1 MNIHLPHDLFFQADE
16 ICELRIP
23 SQRLLFGDCMQRL
36 KELPDNSIDSVVCDP
51 PYHLQSIVKRFSAE
65 NAAPAKSKQ
74 SGVYARASKG
84 FMGKTWDGGD
94 IAFNPEMWAECLR
107 VLKAGGHLIAFGGT
121 RTIHRIACA
130 IEDAGFEIRD
140 MIAWCY
146 YSGFPK
152 SLDISKQIDCLAIN
166 GKSDSIV
173 QKQIS
178 DQLGG
183 NAYKRKI
190 RNNGILGNE
199 KTVIKKILTPQTE
212 EAQRWEGWGTAL
224 KPAYEPAILARK
236 PIEEGSIAR
245 QVLSTGTGAINID
258 ECRFGY
264 GDPAW
269 IGPQNDHSS
278 EWNRV
283 QSEKSNIPFVAQKSI
298 DLNSY
303 RPNLGRWPA
312 NIYQCPK
319 ASRRE
324 REQGLEHLEP
334 ISGADAVGREEGSA
348 GIENPRAGAGRTASE
363 IKNTHP
369 TVKPLG
375 LMRWLCR
382 LITPKGGTVLDPFS
396 GSGST
401 LAAATLEG
409 FDSIGCELTA
419 EYVPIIEGRI
429 KWAREEYF
437 NLNAQLDIPW

>member
-1 MNIHLPHDLFFQADE
+1 
-16 ICELRIP
+16 
-23 SQRLLFGDCMQRL
+23 
-36 KELPDNSIDSVVCDP
+36 
-51 PYHLQSIVKRFSAE
+51 
-65 NAAPAKSKQ
+65 
-74 SGVYARASKG
+74 
-84 FMGKTWDGGD
+84 
-94 IAFNPEMWAECLR
+94 
-107 VLKAGGHLIAFGGT
+107 VL
-121 RTIHRIACA
+121 
-130 IEDAGFEIRD
+130 EDAGFEIRD

-152 SLDISKQIDCLAIN
+152 SLDISKAIDSTILKGGSHSTQLKETEQEFGLN
-166 GKSDSIV
+166 SYSV
-173 QKQIS
+173 KQPV
-178 DQLGG
+178 
-183 NAYKRKI
+183 
-190 RNNGILGNE
+190 NGIMNKRE
-199 KTVIKKILTPQTE
+199 LTERKELEPQTE
-212 EAQRWEGWGTAL
+212 EAQRWAGWGTAL

-236 PIEEGSIAR
+236 PIEAGSIAR

-269 IGPQNDHSS
+269 IGPNEYSDLRRSVAGGNNGILGTSTFKQRARNA
-278 EWNRV
+278 N
-283 QSEKSNIPFVAQKSI
+283 EK
-298 DLNSY
+298 
-303 RPNLGRWPA
+303 PNPLGRWPA

-319 ASRRE
+319 ASRTE
-324 REQGLEHLEP
+324 REQGLEHLEAQIP
-334 ISGADAVGREEGSA
+334 PAVQHQMETKPNKWKEG
-348 GIENPRAGAGRTASE
+348 IKDPRAGAGRTASE
-363 IKNTHP
+363 VKNIHP

>member
-1 MNIHLPHDLFFQADE
+1 MNIHAPHDLFFQEDE

-36 KELPDNSIDSVVCDP
+36 KELPDNSIDSIVCDP

-65 NAAPAKSKQ
+65 NASLPKSKQ

-94 IAFNPEMWAECLR
+94 IAFNSEMWAECLR

-121 RTIHRIACA
+121 RTIHRITCA

-152 SLDISKQIDCLAIN
+152 SLDISKAIDKHFGAEREVIGSKPYSNQNITN
-166 GKSDSIV
+166 GSFGKNIQRPRVNCNITAPS
-173 QKQIS
+173 
-178 DQLGG
+178 
-183 NAYKRKI
+183 
-190 RNNGILGNE
+190 
-199 KTVIKKILTPQTE
+199 TE
-212 EAQRWEGWGTAL
+212 EAQRWAGWGTAL

-269 IGPQNDHSS
+269 IGPNT
-278 EWNRV
+278 
-283 QSEKSNIPFVAQKSI
+283 EKLGLGGDIVIGNSKSMFI
-298 DLNSY
+298 SHNNFLFKKS
-303 RPNLGRWPA
+303 PLGRWPA

-324 REQGLEHLEP
+324 REQGLEHLEA

-363 IKNTHP
+363 VKNTHP

-375 LMRWLCR
+375 IMRWLCR

-437 NLNAQLDIPW
+437 NINAQLDIPW

>member
-1 MNIHLPHDLFFQADE
+1 MSNHQPQDLFFEAEDIQG
-16 ICELRIP
+16 LRIP
-23 SQRLLFGDCMQRL
+23 TQRLLFGDCMQRL
-36 KELPDNSIDSVVCDP
+36 KELPDNSIDSIVCDP

-65 NAAPAKSKQ
+65 DAAPAKSKQ
-74 SGVYARASKG
+74 SGVYARSSRG

-121 RTIHRIACA
+121 RTIHRITCA

-152 SLDISKQIDCLAIN
+152 SLDISKAIDKHFGAEFVAVPAQGVGFMNANDDGWNTTKNQLIQ
-166 GKSDSIV
+166 KS
-173 QKQIS
+173 
-178 DQLGG
+178 
-183 NAYKRKI
+183 
-190 RNNGILGNE
+190 E
-199 KTVIKKILTPQTE
+199 KSE

-269 IGPQNDHSS
+269 IGPNDEMKIGTMPS
-278 EWNRV
+278 ENRIYGQFGATEKEDWN
-283 QSEKSNIPFVAQKSI
+283 P
-298 DLNSY
+298 
-303 RPNLGRWPA
+303 PNLGRWPA

-324 REQGLEHLEP
+324 REQGLEDLEAVSGPEAAGRVEGEAGAQWFATFQINVLRQRKKFVRGYHLRP
-334 ISGADAVGREEGSA
+334 FIAI
-348 GIENPRAGAGRTASE
+348 GIEQ
-363 IKNTHP
+363 H
-369 TVKPLG
+369 
-375 LMRWLCR
+375 C
-382 LITPKGGTVLDPFS
+382 
-396 GSGST
+396 
-401 LAAATLEG
+401 
-409 FDSIGCELTA
+409 
-419 EYVPIIEGRI
+419 
-429 KWAREEYF
+429 
-437 NLNAQLDIPW
+437 

>member
-1 MNIHLPHDLFFQADE
+1 MNSQQPQDLSMPSE
-16 ICELRIP
+16 IIAELRIP
-23 SQRLLFGDCMQRL
+23 SQRLLFGDCLQRL
-36 KELPDNSIDSVVCDP
+36 KEIPDNSLDSVVCDP
-51 PYHLQSIVKRFSAE
+51 PYHLQSIVKQFSAE

-94 IAFNPEMWAECLR
+94 IAFNPQVWAECLR

-121 RTIHRIACA
+121 RTIHRITCA

-152 SLDISKQIDCLAIN
+152 SLDISKAIDKHFGAEREVIGQKLVTN
-166 GKSDSIV
+166 VGLGKGNFVGGKV
-173 QKQIS
+173 QS
-178 DQLGG
+178 G
-183 NAYKRKI
+183 NIDMTA
-190 RNNGILGNE
+190 
-199 KTVIKKILTPQTE
+199 PSTE

-264 GDPAW
+264 GDECW
-269 IGPQNDHSS
+269 IGPQDKYETTQNPNFENDSFLGERQRHDSFS
-278 EWNRV
+278 
-283 QSEKSNIPFVAQKSI
+283 VAH
-298 DLNSY
+298 
-303 RPNLGRWPA
+303 NLGRWPA

-324 REQGLEHLEP
+324 REQGLEHLEAQIP
-334 ISGADAVGREEGSA
+334 PAVDHAGKGSK
-348 GIENPRAGAGRTASE
+348 GLNSPRAGAGRTASE
-363 IKNTHP
+363 VKNTHP

-429 KWAREEYF
+429 KWAREEYLNE
-437 NLNAQLDIPW
+437 NLQLQIPF

>member
-1 MNIHLPHDLFFQADE
+1 MNSQQPQDLSMPSE
-16 ICELRIP
+16 IIAELRIP

-36 KELPDNSIDSVVCDP
+36 KEIPDNSLDSVVCDP
-51 PYHLQSIVKRFSAE
+51 PYEL
-65 NAAPAKSKQ
+65 
-74 SGVYARASKG
+74 G
-84 FMGKTWDGGD
+84 FMGKKWDGSG
-94 IAFNPEMWAECLR
+94 IAFNPQVWAECLR

-121 RTIHRIACA
+121 RTIHRITCA

-152 SLDISKQIDCLAIN
+152 SLDISKAIDKHFGAEREVIGHKRQDPKRVN
-166 GKSDSIV
+166 GLTMEKNESTRRGKF
-173 QKQIS
+173 KQEGEFFDITAPS
-178 DQLGG
+178 
-183 NAYKRKI
+183 
-190 RNNGILGNE
+190 
-199 KTVIKKILTPQTE
+199 TE
-212 EAQRWEGWGTAL
+212 DAQRWEGWGTAL

-264 GDPAW
+264 GDPCW
-269 IGPQNDHSS
+269 IGPQGTNL
-278 EWNRV
+278 NGGAYC
-283 QSEKSNIPFVAQKSI
+283 SNSNKQKE
-298 DLNSY
+298 NSTSFSLGTTGKEFAD
-303 RPNLGRWPA
+303 PLGRWPA

-324 REQGLEHLEP
+324 REQGLEHLES

-348 GIENPRAGAGRTASE
+348 GVENPRAGAGRTASE
-363 IKNTHP
+363 VKNTHP

-429 KWAREEYF
+429 KWAREEYLNE
-437 NLNAQLDIPW
+437 NLQLQLPF

>member
-1 MNIHLPHDLFFQADE
+1 MNSQQPQDLSMPSE
-16 ICELRIP
+16 IIAELRIP
-23 SQRLLFGDCMQRL
+23 SQRLLFGDCLQRL
-36 KELPDNSIDSVVCDP
+36 KEIPDNSLDSVVCDP
-51 PYHLQSIVKRFSAE
+51 PYEL
-65 NAAPAKSKQ
+65 
-74 SGVYARASKG
+74 G
-84 FMGKTWDGGD
+84 FMGKKWDGSG
-94 IAFNPEMWAECLR
+94 IAFNPQVWAECLR

-121 RTIHRIACA
+121 RTIHRITCA

-152 SLDISKQIDCLAIN
+152 SVNISLAIDKLKN
-166 GKSDSIV
+166 QAGTISGGYSLGKA
-173 QKQIS
+173 
-178 DQLGG
+178 DQQRRPHLK
-183 NAYKRKI
+183 NAGQGFQPHEPK
-190 RNNGILGNE
+190 
-199 KTVIKKILTPQTE
+199 TE
-212 EAQRWEGWGTAL
+212 EAQRWAGWGTAL

-245 QVLSTGTGAINID
+245 QVLSTGTGAINIE

-264 GDPAW
+264 GDPCW
-269 IGPQNDHSS
+269 IGPNHERSQQSTKPNPNYRVDNYSDESTRMQKNNS
-278 EWNRV
+278 EYL
-283 QSEKSNIPFVAQKSI
+283 I
-298 DLNSY
+298 DNWS
-303 RPNLGRWPA
+303 PLGRWPA
-312 NIYQCPK
+312 NIYHCPK
-319 ASRRE
+319 ASRTE

-363 IKNTHP
+363 VKNTHP

-429 KWAREEYF
+429 KWAREEF
-437 NLNAQLDIPW
+437 LNENLQLQIPW

>member
-1 MNIHLPHDLFFQADE
+1 MNIHHPQDLFFQADE

-51 PYHLQSIVKRFSAE
+51 PYEL
-65 NAAPAKSKQ
+65 
-74 SGVYARASKG
+74 G
-84 FMGKTWDGGD
+84 FMGKKWDGSG

-121 RTIHRIACA
+121 RTIHRITCA

-152 SLDISKQIDCLAIN
+152 SLDISKAIDKHFGAEREVIGERKQRAN
-166 GKSDSIV
+166 TKNSKIPMNASISPV
-173 QKQIS
+173 EYI
-178 DQLGG
+178 
-183 NAYKRKI
+183 
-190 RNNGILGNE
+190 
-199 KTVIKKILTPQTE
+199 TTPSTE
-212 EAQRWEGWGTAL
+212 EAQRWAGWGTAL

-258 ECRFGY
+258 ECRFGF
-264 GDPAW
+264 GDPCW
-269 IGPQNDHSS
+269 IGPQENQSGGLFKTSS
-278 EWNRV
+278 IFFKD
-283 QSEKSNIPFVAQKSI
+283 QNIQPE
-298 DLNSY
+298 LN
-303 RPNLGRWPA
+303 PLGRWPA

-324 REQGLEHLEP
+324 REQGLEHLEA

-348 GIENPRAGAGRTASE
+348 GVENPRAGAGRTASE

-437 NLNAQLDIPW
+437 NINAQLDIPW

>member
-1 MNIHLPHDLFFQADE
+1 MPSE
-16 ICELRIP
+16 IIAELRIP
-23 SQRLLFGDCMQRL
+23 SQRLLFGDCLQRL
-36 KELPDNSIDSVVCDP
+36 KEIPDNSLDSVVCDA
-51 PYHLQSIVKRFSAE
+51 PYEL
-65 NAAPAKSKQ
+65 
-74 SGVYARASKG
+74 G
-84 FMGKTWDGGD
+84 FMGKKWDGSG
-94 IAFNPEMWAECLR
+94 ISFNPQVWAECLR

-121 RTIHRIACA
+121 RTIHRITCA

-152 SLDISKQIDCLAIN
+152 SLNISKQIEEED
-166 GKSDSIV
+166 
-173 QKQIS
+173 
-178 DQLGG
+178 
-183 NAYKRKI
+183 
-190 RNNGILGNE
+190 
-199 KTVIKKILTPQTE
+199 

-258 ECRFGY
+258 ECRFGF

-269 IGPQNDHSS
+269 IGPNDERSQQSTKPNPNYRVDNYSDESTRIQKNTS
-278 EWNRV
+278 EYL
-283 QSEKSNIPFVAQKSI
+283 I
-298 DLNSY
+298 DNWS
-303 RPNLGRWPA
+303 PLGRWPA

-363 IKNTHP
+363 VKNTHP

-375 LMRWLCR
+375 IMRWLCR

-429 KWAREEYF
+429 KWAREEY
-437 NLNAQLDIPW
+437 LNENIQLQLPF

>member
-1 MNIHLPHDLFFQADE
+1 MNSQQPQDLSMPSE
-16 ICELRIP
+16 IIAELRIP
-23 SQRLLFGDCMQRL
+23 SQRLLFGDCLQRL
-36 KELPDNSIDSVVCDP
+36 KEIPDNSLDSVVCDP
-51 PYHLQSIVKRFSAE
+51 PYEL
-65 NAAPAKSKQ
+65 
-74 SGVYARASKG
+74 GL
-84 FMGKTWDGGD
+84 MGKKWDGSG
-94 IAFNPEMWAECLR
+94 IAFNPQVWAECLR

-121 RTIHRIACA
+121 RTIHRITCA

-152 SLDISKQIDCLAIN
+152 SLDISKAIDSTILKGGSHSTQLRKTEQEFGLN
-166 GKSDSIV
+166 PYSV
-173 QKQIS
+173 KQPV
-178 DQLGG
+178 
-183 NAYKRKI
+183 
-190 RNNGILGNE
+190 NGIMNKPE
-199 KTVIKKILTPQTE
+199 LTERKELEPQTE

-236 PIEEGSIAR
+236 PIEAGSIAR

-264 GDPAW
+264 GDPCW
-269 IGPQNDHSS
+269 IGPQGTNL
-278 EWNRV
+278 NGGGYC
-283 QSEKSNIPFVAQKSI
+283 SNSNKQKENATSFFLGTTGKEFA
-298 DLNSY
+298 D
-303 RPNLGRWPA
+303 PLGRWPA

-319 ASRRE
+319 ASRTE
-324 REQGLEHLEP
+324 REQGLEHLEA

-348 GIENPRAGAGRTASE
+348 GVENPRAGAGRTASE
-363 IKNTHP
+363 VKNTHP

-429 KWAREEYF
+429 KWAREEYLNE
-437 NLNAQLDIPW
+437 NLQLQIPF

>member
-1 MNIHLPHDLFFQADE
+1 MNIHLPHDLFFQEDE

-36 KELPDNSIDSVVCDP
+36 KELPDNSIDSIVCDP

-121 RTIHRIACA
+121 RTIHRITCA

-152 SLDISKQIDCLAIN
+152 SLDISKAIDSTILKGGSHSTQLRETEQEFGLN
-166 GKSDSIV
+166 PYSV
-173 QKQIS
+173 KQPV
-178 DQLGG
+178 
-183 NAYKRKI
+183 
-190 RNNGILGNE
+190 NGIMNKPE
-199 KTVIKKILTPQTE
+199 LTERKELEPQTE
-212 EAQRWEGWGTAL
+212 EAQRWAGWGTAL

-269 IGPQNDHSS
+269 IGPNEYSDLRRS
-278 EWNRV
+278 
-283 QSEKSNIPFVAQKSI
+283 VAGGNNGI
-298 DLNSY
+298 
-303 RPNLGRWPA
+303 LG
-312 NIYQCPK
+312 
-319 ASRRE
+319 
-324 REQGLEHLEP
+324 
-334 ISGADAVGREEGSA
+334 
-348 GIENPRAGAGRTASE
+348 T
-363 IKNTHP
+363 
-369 TVKPLG
+369 
-375 LMRWLCR
+375 
-382 LITPKGGTVLDPFS
+382 
-396 GSGST
+396 ST
-401 LAAATLEG
+401 
-409 FDSIGCELTA
+409 FKQ
-419 EYVPIIEGRI
+419 R
-429 KWAREEYF
+429 
-437 NLNAQLDIPW
+437 

>member
-1 MNIHLPHDLFFQADE
+1 MNIHHPQDLFFQADE

-51 PYHLQSIVKRFSAE
+51 PYEL
-65 NAAPAKSKQ
+65 
-74 SGVYARASKG
+74 G
-84 FMGKTWDGGD
+84 FMGKKWDGSG

-121 RTIHRIACA
+121 RTIHRITCA

-152 SLDISKQIDCLAIN
+152 SLDISKAIDKHFGAEREVIGHKTCGIGTGNSYGKIVGIREQIESN
-166 GKSDSIV
+166 IV
-173 QKQIS
+173 DITAPS
-178 DQLGG
+178 
-183 NAYKRKI
+183 
-190 RNNGILGNE
+190 
-199 KTVIKKILTPQTE
+199 TE

-264 GDPAW
+264 GDPCW
-269 IGPQNDHSS
+269 IGPNCGTWTFKHNGKINGTGATLTTSKREGLQA
-278 EWNRV
+278 
-283 QSEKSNIPFVAQKSI
+283 SNP
-298 DLNSY
+298 
-303 RPNLGRWPA
+303 LGRWPA

-348 GIENPRAGAGRTASE
+348 GVQNPRAGAGRTASE
-363 IKNTHP
+363 VKNTHP

-437 NLNAQLDIPW
+437 NINAQLDIPW

>member
-1 MNIHLPHDLFFQADE
+1 MNIHHPQDLFFQEDE

-74 SGVYARASKG
+74 SGVYARSSRG

-94 IAFNPEMWAECLR
+94 IAFNAEMWAECLR

-121 RTIHRIACA
+121 RTIHRITCA

-152 SLDISKQIDCLAIN
+152 SLDISKAIDKHFGAEREVIGKTHGTSSKGLYEN
-166 GKSDSIV
+166 GHKKFFDIT
-173 QKQIS
+173 KP
-178 DQLGG
+178 
-183 NAYKRKI
+183 KI
-190 RNNGILGNE
+190 
-199 KTVIKKILTPQTE
+199 E

-264 GDPAW
+264 GDPCW
-269 IGPQNDHSS
+269 IGPND
-278 EWNRV
+278 ND
-283 QSEKSNIPFVAQKSI
+283 N
-298 DLNSY
+298 Y
-303 RPNLGRWPA
+303 RPPHENKQAQNPFNKNTSKQIINNWSPLGRWPA

-319 ASRRE
+319 ASRTE

-348 GIENPRAGAGRTASE
+348 GVQNPRAGAGRTASE

-437 NLNAQLDIPW
+437 NINAQLDIPW